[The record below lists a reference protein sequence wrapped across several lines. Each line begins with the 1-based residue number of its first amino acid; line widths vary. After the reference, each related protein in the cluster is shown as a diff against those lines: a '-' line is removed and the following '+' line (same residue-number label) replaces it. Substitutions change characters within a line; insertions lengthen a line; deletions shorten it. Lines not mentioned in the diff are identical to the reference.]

1 MEGGVVGVRCDPNLK
16 GSPSKGDCKLQLEAA
31 CPWRKGECAHLLL
44 DDHSRVIP
52 WHPSRPQG
60 RVGAPHQQRCP
71 MAGVRSLIEQKAM
84 RLWVWA
90 LQKVTEAL
98 RKCFLEQSSG
108 QGSLGQVRS
117 RGSQWFKKCI

>member
-1 MEGGVVGVRCDPNLK
+1 MEGGGCWCQMRLLNRK
-16 GSPSKGDCKLQLEAA
+16 GSPSKGYCKLQLEAA

-44 DDHSRVIP
+44 GDHSWVIP
-52 WHPSRPQG
+52 WQPSRPQG
-60 RVGAPHQQRCP
+60 RVGALHQQRCP
-71 MAGVRSLIEQKAM
+71 MAGVRSLEQKVM

-117 RGSQWFKKCI
+117 RGSQMV